1 MIEIQA
7 INRSDEEQQAFVQQ
21 VLKQCFPFEEYR
33 DFEKLKD
40 LIHYKKEFI
49 CNIVMDNEDPIGIF
63 NYWDLPHFIFIEHF
77 AILPENRDKGTGRQ
91 VMQGFL
97 KETQLPIILEVE
109 LPETEIQ
116 KRRIAFYER
125 LGFRLWTSEYVQP
138 PYRSDFEG
146 IPMQLMCY
154 GKHSEIKKY
163 KHVRTQIYKSVYRVL
178 AIDPD
183 DIISITY
190 PKP

>member
-33 DFEKLKD
+33 DFEEFKD
-40 LIHYKKEFI
+40 VIRHKKEFI
-49 CNIVMDNEDPIGIF
+49 CNIVMKDEDPIGIF
-63 NYWDLPHFIFIEHF
+63 NYWNLPHFIFIEHF

-154 GKHSEIKKY
+154 GNLEETEHFKHIRSLL
-163 KHVRTQIYKSVYRVL
+163 YRVVYNV
-178 AIDPD
+178 PN
-183 DIISITY
+183 SNWTQF
-190 PKP
+190 PH